1 MPGTMLIKSTD
12 KKPIKEMVV
21 ANRYSHKWDDGCF
34 GVYNFGVCHLYGA
47 TCRSSSWPY
56 TVT

>member
-1 MPGTMLIKSTD
+1 MLIKSTD